1 MSLALAHKRRV
12 LAEGAVAVESAAI
25 AAALP
30 YSADNALKS
39 PANARKNL
47 ALLEAALD
55 QDLLRLSDLKVTSAK
70 QELKRSE
77 LLPKYLP
84 YVQRYRES
92 GLKLPNRVLVTV
104 MIWLFDT
111 VQFDAGHELA
121 QFAMDQGQ
129 EMPERFKR
137 DIPTFVAD
145 AVIEWAYAQYSAG
158 RSPEP
163 YLSDLLPRVDGEWA
177 LPEQI
182 PSKYHKLIGMRAM
195 ADEEWETALK
205 HFERSTELYAKAGN
219 GERIKQ
225 CRKALAKQRNATTTA
240 TS

>member
-12 LAEGAVAVESAAI
+12 KALGVVAVASAAV

-30 YSADNALKS
+30 YSSDDALKS
-39 PANARKNL
+39 PANARKHL
-47 ALLEAALD
+47 ALQEAALD
-55 QDLLRLSDLKVTSAK
+55 QDLQRLSDLKVTSAK

-92 GLKLPNRVLVTV
+92 GLNLKNRVLVTV

-111 VQFDAGHELA
+111 AQFDAGHELA
-121 QFAMDQGQ
+121 QFAMEQGQ
-129 EMPERFKR
+129 QMPERFKR

-145 AVIEWAYAQYSAG
+145 AVVEWAFAQHGAG

-182 PSKYHKLIGMRAM
+182 PSKYHKLLGMRAM
-195 ADEEWETALK
+195 LDEQWDTALF
-205 HFERSTELYAKAGN
+205 HLERSTELYAKAGN

-225 CRKALAKQRNATTTA
+225 CRKALAKQRNAAA